1 MATVLALPD
10 DIGTLP
16 TIAVDSLV
24 LTDFFFCFFM
34 EKEPQMLSQE
44 CNETSLALAGSSHC
58 LSRQEYE
65 PDFSK
70 GIKMKFERNGPKPT
84 VLDLLCTMAQAIF
97 LGGIA
102 LGSIFGFI
110 FMQK

>member
-1 MATVLALPD
+1 MAAVLALPD

-16 TIAVDSLV
+16 TIAVDSLA
-24 LTDFFFCFFM
+24 LADFFFCFFM
-34 EKEPQMLSQE
+34 GKEPQMLSQE
-44 CNETSLALAGSSHC
+44 CN
-58 LSRQEYE
+58 
-65 PDFSK
+65 
-70 GIKMKFERNGPKPT
+70 ERNGPKPT